1 MADQLATTADLAA
14 ALQINISDLNSTT
27 ATLLLETA
35 TAVVQEATGGQRLVQ
50 VVGDVMPIMGTT
62 DSWLPLPQL
71 PVTAVTAVTLD
82 GTALTVGTG
91 TNQYQVFGNRLWRS
105 QGWQTQYGYPY
116 WDSFGQGEPW
126 WSFAPPNFAWPA
138 QQPSLAVVTCTHGYA
153 AGAQQLQLARSAVL
167 SLASSAYSNPSGVSS
182 ESIDDYSVSFANPN
196 SGGGPATMSLSPY
209 LKAALRR
216 QYGRRAGLVRLG

>member
-1 MADQLATTADLAA
+1 MADQLATTTDLANL
-14 ALQINISDLNSTT
+14 LQIDVGSLNTAA
-27 ATLLLETA
+27 ATLLMETA
-35 TAVVQEATGGQRLVQ
+35 TSVVQEACGGQRLIQ

-91 TNQYQVFGNRLWRS
+91 TNQYQVFGNRLWRA
-105 QGWQTQYGYPY
+105 QGWQTQYGYPF

-126 WSFAPPNFAWPA
+126 WSFAPPNFTWPA
-138 QQPSLAVVTCTHGYA
+138 QTPSLVVATYTHGFA

-167 SLASSAYSNPSGVSS
+167 SLASTAYANPSGASS
-182 ESIDDYSVSFANPN
+182 ESIDDYTVQFGRLLDAPLV
-196 SGGGPATMSLSPY
+196 LSSY